1 MKKIQICII
10 MVLVSLGV
18 NAGWLD
24 KIADTAT
31 KEVVKA
37 VTENDKSNDDD
48 NQKNGNENKQTTKRN
63 SYFWYTSK
71 SKQLYKIASSPNESA
86 EDRQKAFKMLGS
98 NADFFIGM
106 CYLNGYGVKQNFK
119 QALKYLKEETN
130 NLEAMLTVA
139 AIYEK
144 GKEEIKPDE
153 QQAIRYYTLAANIE
167 ETKKDKGQTATN
179 WLKKQ
184 QKEKAAIEKKEQEE
198 TTKFL
203 AENFGYA
210 YKNIC
215 FGESADSI
223 ISKLKM
229 LDFNPQK
236 IEIDYN
242 EKFVID
248 LEKSITNKNNEI
260 EIAGDTALYNFDPIS
275 INCSRASKGIEFFV
289 CQNKGQIDDKK
300 IKGDD
305 LGLFVVKITFNNVDV
320 ASIAKILEKKYKQK
334 LTSDIEKFEIK
345 DKILEMYGMK
355 NITIKIPTLTYKNN
369 KIKAVLYSLPE
380 DAKSLITFEDNPI
393 SNLDKKV
400 LSLLKSQFQQT
411 NKIYN
416 DAKQKAMVQYSE
428 AQIEAEFKRNGLV
441 EYKNLEEYRAAN
453 RKERLNAWLGMPFKE
468 YLKSR
473 NFSLDSSILIVTS
486 RKIEKMI
493 VDETIRIVLEKQKQA
508 AKEEAER
515 KAETLDF

>member
-37 VTENDKSNDDD
+37 VTENDKSKDDD
-48 NQKNGNENKQTTKRN
+48 NQKKGNENKQTTKRN
-63 SYFWYTSK
+63 SYFWHTSK

-184 QKEKAAIEKKEQEE
+184 QEGKAAVEKMEKEEKAAIEKKEQEE

-215 FGESADSI
+215 FGENEESI
-223 ISKLKM
+223 IYKLKKM
-229 LDFNPQK
+229 DCNYDNSSMKKYEEQF
-236 IEIDYN
+236 I
-242 EKFVID
+242 ID
-248 LEKSITNKNNEI
+248 LE
-260 EIAGDTALYNFDPIS
+260 
-275 INCSRASKGIEFFV
+275 
-289 CQNKGQIDDKK
+289 
-300 IKGDD
+300 
-305 LGLFVVKITFNNVDV
+305 
-320 ASIAKILEKKYKQK
+320 
-334 LTSDIEKFEIK
+334 
-345 DKILEMYGMK
+345 
-355 NITIKIPTLTYKNN
+355 NI
-369 KIKAVLYSLPE
+369 
-380 DAKSLITFEDNPI
+380 I
-393 SNLDKKV
+393 SNKLQKK
-400 LSLLKSQFQQT
+400 L
-411 NKIYN
+411 
-416 DAKQKAMVQYSE
+416 
-428 AQIEAEFKRNGLV
+428 
-441 EYKNLEEYRAAN
+441 
-453 RKERLNAWLGMPFKE
+453 
-468 YLKSR
+468 
-473 NFSLDSSILIVTS
+473 
-486 RKIEKMI
+486 
-493 VDETIRIVLEKQKQA
+493 
-508 AKEEAER
+508 
-515 KAETLDF
+515 